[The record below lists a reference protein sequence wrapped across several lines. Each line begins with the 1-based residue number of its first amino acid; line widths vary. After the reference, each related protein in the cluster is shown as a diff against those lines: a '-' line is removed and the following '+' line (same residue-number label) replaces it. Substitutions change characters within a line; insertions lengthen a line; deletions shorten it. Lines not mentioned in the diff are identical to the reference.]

1 MEQYLPFTKEEM
13 DAFQGRRYVV
23 LPCFVPEAEAEAEA
37 EAKAVVLPLASPPQ
51 PAEEATTEAGEKDEA
66 NSSKNEQQPEEQQ
79 AVLLGEANKSNHVGR
94 ETGPKANASA
104 NQTPPKKGFMMPQ
117 IKRLSWSNMRQ
128 LLESPIPDPV
138 SLVHVME
145 GIRQSGVPA
154 HFFFSEFH
162 DPNHPNYIRF
172 FHHTL
177 PFLQKLA
184 LRLPELFPSP
194 HSLPLLL
201 PSYSSSCAS
210 SSSSSSYYV
219 SELTLSQEQIACLM
233 ANGFFGTLWV
243 APEWFFSS
251 SGDRVRFPDFDFKLL
266 FAGGMGGRGISRCL
280 MHYFDRIAEK
290 MPEGKVTFRRKAL
303 HHPVRWEDSTKPFLP
318 EGSISAFQRGTIED
332 SPAQLHADFAN
343 EYIGGGVLHGGCV
356 QEEILF
362 AIKTEC
368 MASMLFCAKMD
379 PEEVIFIDGAERY
392 SSYAGYGFNMRYAGD
407 YIDATPRDS
416 NGQIATSIVAMDAI
430 VAFGGSQWSRH
441 IVLRDLDKAYCAF
454 FQWNSDKNKQESD
467 EESEK
472 EKEEP
477 SETQQ
482 AGPETQKK
490 EEEGNTIREKAVA
503 TGNWGCG
510 GSFCDMLS
518 SFCFLPFLFLLLPST
533 NEKNYINKLQKRLEE
548 TNHLSSSNRL
558 LLRLKQEENCCTSPL
573 ERSMKV
579 PH

>member
-290 MPEGKVTFRRKAL
+290 SLLSSPSCSVVLSSLLSHFLVLSFSSLLHFTIPASLQSFYLSISAPSGSFSFSILSIFQSFLSFLFESSLLTSCLIVPEGKVTFRRKAL

-343 EYIGGGVLHGGCV
+343 EYIGGGVLHGVC
-356 QEEILF
+356 
-362 AIKTEC
+362 
-368 MASMLFCAKMD
+368 
-379 PEEVIFIDGAERY
+379 Y
-392 SSYAGYGFNMRYAGD
+392 
-407 YIDATPRDS
+407 
-416 NGQIATSIVAMDAI
+416 
-430 VAFGGSQWSRH
+430 
-441 IVLRDLDKAYCAF
+441 
-454 FQWNSDKNKQESD
+454 
-467 EESEK
+467 
-472 EKEEP
+472 
-477 SETQQ
+477 
-482 AGPETQKK
+482 
-490 EEEGNTIREKAVA
+490 
-503 TGNWGCG
+503 
-510 GSFCDMLS
+510 LS
-518 SFCFLPFLFLLLPST
+518 S
-533 NEKNYINKLQKRLEE
+533 
-548 TNHLSSSNRL
+548 
-558 LLRLKQEENCCTSPL
+558 
-573 ERSMKV
+573 
-579 PH
+579 